1 MATSLR
7 DLFRSHRERLFTGR
21 SGNGKP
27 SKYAIAPRLDFVCC
41 RKTKHAVPPNSVT
54 TISRSLPIGS
64 VWRKLRP
71 PTLMANSVIPEGHPL
86 LMELLGCHTRTIVL
100 NNQGVIVL
108 FLRHCNLNFCSTCVP
123 CISNQLCERNF
134 RRLRDGSESAN
145 EEVFLEEAALQWL
158 NLGNSMFAGL
168 HTCLVHENTI
178 TIPQGCKGCHIDEHG
193 LQRRARVQDVRL
205 AGEPHPGRC
214 GCLRTGC
221 SMRALRSEIG
231 NTTCRTRLAPGA

>member
-64 VWRKLRP
+64 VRRKLRP

-86 LMELLGCHTRTIVL
+86 LMELLGCHTRTVVL
-100 NNQGVIVL
+100 NDQDVIML
-108 FLRHCNLNFCSTCVP
+108 ILGHRNLNLCSTCVP
-123 CISNQLCERNF
+123 RIGNQFCERNF
-134 RRLRDGSESAN
+134 RRLGDGAESAY
-145 EEVFLEEAALQWL
+145 EE
-158 NLGNSMFAGL
+158 
-168 HTCLVHENTI
+168 
-178 TIPQGCKGCHIDEHG
+178 
-193 LQRRARVQDVRL
+193 
-205 AGEPHPGRC
+205 
-214 GCLRTGC
+214 
-221 SMRALRSEIG
+221 
-231 NTTCRTRLAPGA
+231 